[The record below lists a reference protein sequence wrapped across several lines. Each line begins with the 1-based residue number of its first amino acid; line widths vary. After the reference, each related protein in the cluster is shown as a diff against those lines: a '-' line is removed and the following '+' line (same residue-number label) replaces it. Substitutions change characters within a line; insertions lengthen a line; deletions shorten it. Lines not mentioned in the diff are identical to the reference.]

1 MSLLIQLPVAILCF
15 LAFFSLCKLR
25 QINAAILFFYIIAS
39 IQVLLRISQKVI
51 YLVDDN
57 IITDFGK
64 IPGPGSYAFGLFL
77 TLCLTQILITV
88 HLLLVV
94 IAY

>member
-1 MSLLIQLPVAILCF
+1 MAE
-15 LAFFSLCKLR
+15 
-25 QINAAILFFYIIAS
+25 
-39 IQVLLRISQKVI
+39 KVI
-51 YLVDDN
+51 YLVEDCM
-57 IITDFGK
+57 ITDFGK
-64 IPGPGSYAFGLFL
+64 VPGPGSYAFALFL